1 MQGSRLT
8 QVNLANVFLTDS
20 NLLAWFPWLNFY
32 TENAILQLLLLFA
45 LLLFSLAT
53 TLYYAAVYMF
63 LFILLTGVFLAYYN
77 LEVLT
82 GFLLVVEFTAFFVII
97 LFLMALNFESKL
109 ANVDH
114 TLLTYAIILFLSY
127 LFFFFTFSKPDSLDF
142 LNATYYW
149 DDYYADLQDDV
160 MNDVFGL
167 YLSYYNFNGVLF
179 FLFGLMI
186 FSATLTCV
194 NFFKILRVK
203 TQEHLVTLQYVY
215 NFFRDLV
222 SFDFL
227 RKQNLSN
234 QTRRKPATRLVRSRP
249 KNVTK
254 K

>member
-1 MQGSRLT
+1 
-8 QVNLANVFLTDS
+8 
-20 NLLAWFPWLNFY
+20 
-32 TENAILQLLLLFA
+32 
-45 LLLFSLAT
+45 
-53 TLYYAAVYMF
+53 
-63 LFILLTGVFLAYYN
+63 
-77 LEVLT
+77 
-82 GFLLVVEFTAFFVII
+82 
-97 LFLMALNFESKL
+97 
-109 ANVDH
+109 
-114 TLLTYAIILFLSY
+114 
-127 LFFFFTFSKPDSLDF
+127 
-142 LNATYYW
+142 
-149 DDYYADLQDDV
+149 